1 MLYSQETGGFYSR
14 AIHGEAVPA
23 DAVEITAAE
32 HQALLAGQSMGK
44 RIVANE
50 QGYPVLA
57 DPPAPTPEQII
68 ASIAAAVQAH
78 MDAAAKAAGYDD
90 VKSAVT
96 YAEEPAVQKFRAEG
110 QAFRAWRSL
119 VWAKCYELL
128 AAVQAGTRPPMTA
141 QQVIAELPALNLPT

>member
-1 MLYSQETGGFYSR
+1 MLFSASTHGFYSNGLHSS
-14 AIHGEAVPA
+14 IPA
-23 DAVEITAAE
+23 DAVEITDAE
-32 HQALLAGQSMGK
+32 HRALIEGQSLGK
-44 RIVANE
+44 RIVADASGRPIL
-50 QGYPVLA
+50 Q
-57 DPPAPTPEQII
+57 DPPPPTVEQIVNSI
-68 ASIAAAVQAH
+68 ASAVQAH

-96 YAEEPAVQKFRAEG
+96 YAEEPAVQKFRVEG